1 MVGVRTRPLGQSGIS
16 VSELSLGT
24 WGLSGEAYG
33 SIEPAERDAVIDR
46 ALELGI
52 TTFETADSYG
62 RGAIEKCLGERLAGH
77 PTAQVV
83 TKIGTFR
90 PPPPEEA
97 TPDSPQGTY
106 KRFDV
111 PYLRESIAKS
121 CERLRRSK
129 IDVVLLHN
137 PSATTMSRGEAA
149 AAMKELKSAGAI
161 GAWGVS
167 AGDNY
172 VARAAF
178 AHGAE
183 VVEIVYNIFFSRELH
198 DLGSDITKA
207 NAGVLA
213 RSVLSHGILAG
224 LMPPSHTFAD
234 DDHRLFRWT
243 RPEFETRIRQ
253 LDAVR
258 PLVTETV
265 LTMRAAA
272 LRFVLANEMVSSAV
286 IGPKNVAQLEQL
298 VREAGSEP
306 PYLTSEALGQLA
318 NDLARAGVVT

>member
-1 MVGVRTRPLGQSGIS
+1 MRTRALGQTGLS

-33 SIEPAERDAVIDR
+33 PVDPIERDSVIDR

-62 RGAIEKCLGERLAGH
+62 RGALEKCLGERLTGH
-77 PTAQVV
+77 PNAQVI

-111 PYLRESIAKS
+111 AYLRQSV
-121 CERLRRSK
+121 ERTRDRLKRDK

-137 PSATTMSRGEAA
+137 PSATTMARGEAA
-149 AAMKELKSAGAI
+149 AVMKELKGAGAI
-161 GAWGVS
+161 GGWGVS

-172 VARAAF
+172 VARAAL

-183 VVEIVYNIFFSRELH
+183 VVEIAYNIFFSRELH
-198 DLGSDITKA
+198 DLGTDITRA
-207 NAGVLA
+207 GAGVLA

-224 LMPPSHTFAD
+224 LFAPSHTFAD
-234 DDHRLFRWT
+234 EDHRLYRWT
-243 RPEFETRIRQ
+243 RPELETRLRQ

-258 PLVTETV
+258 PLVGETV
-265 LTMRAAA
+265 LTLRAAA
-272 LRFVLANEMVSSAV
+272 VRFVLANEMVSSAV
-286 IGPKNVAQLEQL
+286 IGPKNVSQLEQL
-298 VREAGSEP
+298 VREAGTEP